1 MHTDIDNAEKINKK
15 LWEGPWAFKESILI
29 NLALL
34 IAGFVLEFV
43 LSEYKITL
51 PGWPINLVIAIGL
64 IVVFWISSKILN
76 KRITTFLSSVPAAV
90 TAISFVMFLVLL
102 MAFIPQH
109 RQEGWIQTWGLTHLK
124 NSWPYLF
131 SALYLLAVLAHTI
144 FKRLN
149 KFNLKNIAF
158 FLNHAG
164 LWILI
169 ASASLGSADLKMFNM
184 NLVLDRAIYFAE
196 DENGTTQQLPFAIKL
211 LEFDIEEYPPSLAI
225 IDNETSKIVTK
236 KGDKLFDV
244 SAGNKFNWDG
254 WQFEIVQYIPEARY
268 KDGQFES
275 SFTMGAT
282 PAVEIKAVNVNNGIE
297 KKGWISAGNFM
308 YEKQLMPLNETL
320 SIAMTIQS
328 PKKFSSKLRIFK
340 TVSEYEDAEII
351 VNKPIE
357 AFGYKIY
364 QVGYDE
370 GMGKWSKMSAIQL
383 IRDPWLPAVYTGIFM
398 ILAGSV
404 YLALTGRSKT
414 TKD

>member
-15 LWEGPWAFKESILI
+15 IWEKPWGFKESILI

-43 LSEYKITL
+43 LSEYRITL

-64 IVVFWISSKILN
+64 IVIFWISSKILN
-76 KRITTFLSSVPAAV
+76 NRITSFLSGVPAAV

-102 MAFIPQH
+102 MAFIPQQ

-131 SALYLLAVLAHTI
+131 SAIYLLAILGHAI

-149 KFNLKNIAF
+149 KFNLKNIGF

-169 ASASLGSADLKMFNM
+169 ASASLGSADIKMFNM

-196 DENGTTQQLPFAIKL
+196 DKNGITQQLPFAIKL

-236 KGDKLFDV
+236 KGEKLFDV
-244 SAGNKFNWDG
+244 NIGNKFNWND
-254 WQFEIVQYIPEARY
+254 WQFEIEQSIAEARY
-268 KDGQFES
+268 KDGQYDS
-275 SFTMGAT
+275 SSTMGAT
-282 PAVEIKAVNVNNGIE
+282 PAVEIKAVNVNSGVE
-297 KKGWISAGNFM
+297 KTGWISAGNFM
-308 YEKQLMPLNETL
+308 YDKQLMPLNETL
-320 SIAMTIQS
+320 SLAMTVQA

-340 TVSEYEDAEII
+340 TVSKYEDAEII

-357 AFGYKIY
+357 VFGYKIY

-370 GMGKWSKMSAIQL
+370 KMGKWSKMSAIQL
-383 IRDPWLPAVYTGIFM
+383 IRDPWLPAVYTSIFM
-398 ILAGSV
+398 ILAGSL

-414 TKD
+414 IKD